1 VQRHLT
7 LHAVL
12 CRLYIVHHPR
22 IAPSDIVVMA
32 STDAL
37 PLSGVCAYVAP
48 LEPQRDSYTS
58 AFSATALRLVKRG
71 CFSQRSLPPVPRFT
85 AELDYAA
92 ATAST
97 WRSIVPFENPS
108 SVYSDLSYGEF
119 ESALRTSALPHALA
133 SLRTHHVRSLCKP
146 RRTVNHCTRR
156 QLRIALPVNPIR
168 GRSVDL
174 RVWHIRWTAV
184 EN

>member
-1 VQRHLT
+1 MQRHLT
-7 LHAVL
+7 LHALL

-32 STDAL
+32 SADAL
-37 PLSGVCAYVAP
+37 PLSGVRAYVAP

-108 SVYSDLSYGEF
+108 VYSDSSYGEF

-133 SLRTHHVRSLCKP
+133 SLRTHHVRSRLKP
-146 RRTVNHCTRR
+146 RRTVTLCTRR
-156 QLRIALPVNPIR
+156 CVAC
-168 GRSVDL
+168 
-174 RVWHIRWTAV
+174 
-184 EN
+184 